1 MKHKIYIFLV
11 GMWLLILASG
21 GIAVLVLG
29 PISITGFGEYDQV
42 ITSLA
47 KASIALGMIVAWIV
61 ILTKL
66 KNWMFRKEIQRK

>member
-11 GMWLLILASG
+11 GMWLLILAGG

-66 KNWMFRKEIQRK
+66 KNWMFRKEI

>member
-11 GMWLLILASG
+11 GMWLLILAGG